1 MLGGL
6 SLTASNRR
14 YTTLM
19 SARCTMGGGAAGSR
33 RKGYLVR
40 RGLPQ
45 GAPASAGRGGGG
57 ESTAAAVC
65 NQPLLACMVVGRQR
79 RCTGARGRLRSSPSR
94 EGEQQ
99 QESGLRGSGQRAQ
112 VDGLTRERARGG
124 DLGGGGGGG
133 GGGGQRS
140 RTFPRRETQQ
150 TKEAT
155 GSMTGRGSEE
165 HTSLLFMTFERTT
178 KMCGACGFLARN

>member
-6 SLTASNRR
+6 SSTASNRR

-94 EGEQQ
+94 ERE
-99 QESGLRGSGQRAQ
+99 QESGLRGSGQCAQ
-112 VDGLTRERARGG
+112 VDGVTSKFSTRARA
-124 DLGGGGGGG
+124 GGGVSDLALSPDGR
-133 GGGGQRS
+133 RS
-140 RTFPRRETQQ
+140 RPRRPQ
-150 TKEAT
+150 EA
-155 GSMTGRGSEE
+155 
-165 HTSLLFMTFERTT
+165 
-178 KMCGACGFLARN
+178 